1 MTIKILQDGL
11 YSPTTIFQ
19 RYPSSHTYRF
29 SSEDNLEPFSQN
41 EDRRERNHKGSQ
53 TENETK
59 DILIRSLIQGKEKDE
74 KEEKDE
80 KDEKVETEEKVE
92 KKDEEGL
99 MRRLVE
105 EKERLV
111 AELKNGLKEKDR
123 LVSNLQTQLQVSQ
136 SRAEEFKLTVEEQ
149 VSSVVNIFQLPQKI
163 MI

>member
-1 MTIKILQDGL
+1 
-11 YSPTTIFQ
+11 
-19 RYPSSHTYRF
+19 
-29 SSEDNLEPFSQN
+29 
-41 EDRRERNHKGSQ
+41 
-53 TENETK
+53 
-59 DILIRSLIQGKEKDE
+59 LIQGKEKDE

>member
-1 MTIKILQDGL
+1 M
-11 YSPTTIFQ
+11 
-19 RYPSSHTYRF
+19 
-29 SSEDNLEPFSQN
+29 
-41 EDRRERNHKGSQ
+41 
-53 TENETK
+53 
-59 DILIRSLIQGKEKDE
+59 IQGKEKDE